1 MRKSRI
7 LLIWMLALFLTACN
21 SSDDASLP
29 DVQERERKDA
39 INTEQMRK
47 ENELLKEQIRNN
59 QKEKDEKDAI
69 EKEEIESLRETLNI
83 TFKLMA
89 AMQSNNY
96 TYLESV
102 SSPNIEISQ
111 QNNIIISKLEQG
123 DYEVPFLQNV
133 SLNNLEYR
141 GFNPLDSDRVI
152 LHMATVWSD
161 GNGALDFYF
170 IRSEEGNW
178 LFDGLLT
185 NG

>member
-7 LLIWMLALFLTACN
+7 LLIWMLALFLTACS
-21 SSDDASLP
+21 SSDDASLL
-29 DVQERERKDA
+29 DVQEREHKDA
-39 INTEQMRK
+39 IDTEQ
-47 ENELLKEQIRNN
+47 I
-59 QKEKDEKDAI
+59 QKEKDA
-69 EKEEIESLRETLNI
+69 KEQEEVESLRETLNI

-152 LHMATVWSD
+152 LHMAIVWSD
-161 GNGALDFYF
+161 GNSALDIYF

>member
-1 MRKSRI
+1 MRTSRI

-59 QKEKDEKDAI
+59 QKEKDEKDAK

-123 DYEVPFLQNV
+123 DYEVPFLHNV

>member
-1 MRKSRI
+1 MEDMCLCSFYEGGDSMRKSRI
-7 LLIWMLALFLTACN
+7 LLIWMLALFLTACS
-21 SSDDASLP
+21 SSDDASLL
-29 DVQERERKDA
+29 DVQEREHKDA
-39 INTEQMRK
+39 IDTEQ
-47 ENELLKEQIRNN
+47 I
-59 QKEKDEKDAI
+59 QKEKDA
-69 EKEEIESLRETLNI
+69 KEQEEVESLRETLNI

-152 LHMATVWSD
+152 LHMAIVWSD
-161 GNGALDFYF
+161 GNSALDIYF

>member
-1 MRKSRI
+1 MRKYRI
-7 LLIWMLALFLTACN
+7 LLIWMLVLFVTAC
-21 SSDDASLP
+21 SPSDDASLP
-29 DVQERERKDA
+29 DVQENECKEA
-39 INTEQMRK
+39 IDTEQIRK
-47 ENELLKEQIRNN
+47 ENELLKEQVRNN
-59 QKEKDEKDAI
+59 QKEKDEQDIK
-69 EKEEIESLRETLNI
+69 KQEEIESLRETLNI
-83 TFKLMA
+83 TFKLIA

-111 QNNIIISKLEQG
+111 HNNIISSKLEQG
-123 DYEVPFLQNV
+123 DYEVPFLHNV
-133 SLNNLEYR
+133 SLNNMEYR

>member
-7 LLIWMLALFLTACN
+7 LLIWMLALFLTACS

-39 INTEQMRK
+39 IDN
-47 ENELLKEQIRNN
+47 EQI
-59 QKEKDEKDAI
+59 QKEKDAKDT
-69 EKEEIESLRETLNI
+69 KEQEEVESLRETLNI

-102 SSPNIEISQ
+102 SSSNIEISQ
-111 QNNIIISKLEQG
+111 QNNTIISKLEQG

-152 LHMATVWSD
+152 LHMAIVWSD
-161 GNGALDFYF
+161 GNSALDFYF

-178 LFDGLLT
+178 LFDGLFT

>member
-7 LLIWMLALFLTACN
+7 LFISMFALFLTACS

-29 DVQERERKDA
+29 DVQQRERKDA
-39 INTEQMRK
+39 IDIEQVQK
-47 ENELLKEQIRNN
+47 ENELLKEQVRNN
-59 QKEKDEKDAI
+59 RKEKDEKKA
-69 EKEEIESLRETLNI
+69 KEQEEVESLRETLNI

-89 AMQSNNY
+89 AMQSKDY
-96 TYLESV
+96 AYLESV

-111 QNNIIISKLEQG
+111 QSNVIISKRDQV

-161 GNGALDFYF
+161 GNGALDLYF

>member
-7 LLIWMLALFLTACN
+7 LLIWMLALFLTACS

-47 ENELLKEQIRNN
+47 ENELLKEQ
-59 QKEKDEKDAI
+59 
-69 EKEEIESLRETLNI
+69 EEVESLRETLNI

-123 DYEVPFLQNV
+123 DYEVPFLHNV

>member
-7 LLIWMLALFLTACN
+7 LLIWMLALFLTACS

-29 DVQERERKDA
+29 DVQEREREDA

-47 ENELLKEQIRNN
+47 ENELLKEQVRNN
-59 QKEKDEKDAI
+59 QKEKDA
-69 EKEEIESLRETLNI
+69 KEQEDVESLRETLNI

-89 AMQSNNY
+89 AMQSDNY

-111 QNNIIISKLEQG
+111 QDNIIISKLEQG

-161 GNGALDFYF
+161 GNSALDFYF
-170 IRSEEGNW
+170 IRSEKGNW

>member
-7 LLIWMLALFLTACN
+7 LLMWILALFLTACS
-21 SSDDASLP
+21 SSDDASLL

-39 INTEQMRK
+39 IDTEQ
-47 ENELLKEQIRNN
+47 I
-59 QKEKDEKDAI
+59 QKEKDA
-69 EKEEIESLRETLNI
+69 KEQEEVESLRETLNI

-111 QNNIIISKLEQG
+111 QNNTIISKLEQG

-152 LHMATVWSD
+152 LHMAIVWSD
-161 GNGALDFYF
+161 GNGALDIYF
-170 IRSEEGNW
+170 NRSEEGNW

>member
-7 LLIWMLALFLTACN
+7 LLISMFALFLTACS

-29 DVQERERKDA
+29 DVKQRERKDA
-39 INTEQMRK
+39 IDTEQVQK
-47 ENELLKEQIRNN
+47 ENELLKEQVRNN
-59 QKEKDEKDAI
+59 QKEKDEKNA
-69 EKEEIESLRETLNI
+69 KEQEEVESLRETLNI

-89 AMQSNNY
+89 AMQSKDY
-96 TYLESV
+96 AYLESV

-111 QNNIIISKLEQG
+111 QNNIIISKLDQG

-161 GNGALDFYF
+161 GNGALDLYF

>member
-1 MRKSRI
+1 MRKSKI
-7 LLIWMLALFLTACN
+7 LLIWMLALFLTACS
-21 SSDDASLP
+21 SSDDASLL

-39 INTEQMRK
+39 IDTEQ
-47 ENELLKEQIRNN
+47 I
-59 QKEKDEKDAI
+59 QKEKDA
-69 EKEEIESLRETLNI
+69 KEQEELESLRETLNI

-123 DYEVPFLQNV
+123 DFEVPFLQNV

-152 LHMATVWSD
+152 LHMAIVWSD
-161 GNGALDFYF
+161 GNSALDLYF

-178 LFDGLLT
+178 LFDGLHT